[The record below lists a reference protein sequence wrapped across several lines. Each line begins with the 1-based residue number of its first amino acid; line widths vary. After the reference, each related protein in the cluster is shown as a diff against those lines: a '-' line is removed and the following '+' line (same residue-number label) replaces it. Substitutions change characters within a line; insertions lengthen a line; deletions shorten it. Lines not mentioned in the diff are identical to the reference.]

1 MATAEAGTHPAMDV
15 EQGKPT
21 WIVELRV
28 PVALNFVEPVL
39 QMIQDLLREDL
50 LFISRTRQG
59 APRMVGI
66 SRRQRHPNSPAPVRK
81 SADSQHLIVTE
92 IDGRSLIAFRID

>member
-15 EQGKPT
+15 ELGKPT

-39 QMIQDLLREDL
+39 
-50 LFISRTRQG
+50 
-59 APRMVGI
+59 
-66 SRRQRHPNSPAPVRK
+66 
-81 SADSQHLIVTE
+81 
-92 IDGRSLIAFRID
+92 